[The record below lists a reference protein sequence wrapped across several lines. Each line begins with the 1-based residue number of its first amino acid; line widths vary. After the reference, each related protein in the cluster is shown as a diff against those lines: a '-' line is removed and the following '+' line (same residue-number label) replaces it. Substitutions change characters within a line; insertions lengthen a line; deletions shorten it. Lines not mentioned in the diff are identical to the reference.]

1 MAIVVGISFF
11 KRYGNPGLTIRT
23 LKMEDFMGSS
33 SKPALAAFFTLA
45 LIMLGGCT
53 EEARNKI
60 SRTTDNFLGEDL
72 RVSYIDGG
80 QVVKTWTVRDGK
92 ITSGK
97 GDTGNANGYYY
108 FWSVETGYV
117 QVPIERTVIEEI
129 RPER

>member
-1 MAIVVGISFF
+1 MNDSGSF
-11 KRYGNPGLTIRT
+11 KRGAVAI
-23 LKMEDFMGSS
+23 
-33 SKPALAAFFTLA
+33 AA
-45 LIMLGGCT
+45 LIMLSGCT

-97 GDTGNANGYYY
+97 GEDGNASGYYY

-129 RPER
+129 QSAR

>member
-1 MAIVVGISFF
+1 MKNALKPVLGAFLAI
-11 KRYGNPGLTIRT
+11 T
-23 LKMEDFMGSS
+23 LF
-33 SKPALAAFFTLA
+33 A
-45 LIMLGGCT
+45 LGGCT

-60 SRTTDNFLGEDL
+60 SRTTDNVLGEDL

-97 GDTGNANGYYY
+97 GDSGDASGYYY
-108 FWSVETGYV
+108 FWTVETGYV

-129 RPER
+129 LPVR

>member
-1 MAIVVGISFF
+1 MSVGKSLKYTFF
-11 KRYGNPGLTIRT
+11 IAGVAL
-23 LKMEDFMGSS
+23 LLSS
-33 SKPALAAFFTLA
+33 
-45 LIMLGGCT
+45 CT

-80 QVVKTWTVRDGK
+80 QVVKTWTVKDGK

-97 GDTGNANGYYY
+97 ADGGAATGYYY

-117 QVPIERTVIEEI
+117 QVPIERTIIEEI
-129 RPER
+129 QSSK